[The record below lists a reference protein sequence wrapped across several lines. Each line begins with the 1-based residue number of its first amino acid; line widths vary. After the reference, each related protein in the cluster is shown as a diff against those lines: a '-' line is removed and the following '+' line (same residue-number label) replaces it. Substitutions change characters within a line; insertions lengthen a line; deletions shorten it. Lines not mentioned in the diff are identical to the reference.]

1 MLGYEKVE
9 HRHHRYDD
17 YDEAGDGLTS
27 VTAYMLVSTT
37 WATMTFHQ
45 PYMTSLAFDDEASA
59 KLWHEGL
66 RKHLNDGISRTTDAV
81 HCERVEASIIVSSR
95 VVGRDHDR
103 VMHFVRRELGFD
115 QHERPPD
122 LETIVVDEVS
132 LRCRCAQ
139 GIMQL
144 KHIIPN
150 LPASQAQPLHL
161 ACAPYGNVVLQVNGE
176 NGISTTL
183 TNSKQDLNRFTLV
196 TPAVRWDALDP
207 VLQTCHQRPAIVSSN
222 RTRPEGMR

>member
-1 MLGYEKVE
+1 MLGYEKVVLM
-9 HRHHRYDD
+9 HHRYDE
-17 YDEAGDGLTS
+17 YDDAGDGLIS

-37 WATMTFHQ
+37 WATMTFHH

-81 HCERVEASIIVSSR
+81 HCERVKASVIVSS
-95 VVGRDHDR
+95 RDHDR
-103 VMHFVRRELGFD
+103 VMHFVRRELGLN

-122 LETIVVDEVS
+122 LEAIVDEEVS

-144 KHIIPN
+144 KHLIPA
-150 LPASQAQPLHL
+150 LSGSQAQPLRL
-161 ACAPYGNVVLQVNGE
+161 ACAPYGNIVLQVNGE

-183 TNSKQDLNRFTLV
+183 VNSKQDLDLFTST

-207 VLQTCHQRPAIVSSN
+207 VLRTCHKRPAVVMSN
-222 RTRPEGMR
+222 MTRPESMR